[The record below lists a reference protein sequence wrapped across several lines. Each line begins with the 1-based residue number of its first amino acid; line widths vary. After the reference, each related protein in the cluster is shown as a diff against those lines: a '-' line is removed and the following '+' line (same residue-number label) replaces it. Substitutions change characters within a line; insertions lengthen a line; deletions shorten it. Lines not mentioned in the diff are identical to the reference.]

1 MATNV
6 ELLKEKLEAALEA
19 LNTSDSI
26 EDELLQELN
35 NVVDIEISDRELAT
49 LAKLDWDSFYES
61 LSAYLTSHSI
71 TVLGKDSAD
80 ETIEIVVL
88 NGSNYTNYIE
98 ADNIGVFNFSDVD
111 GALASLAI
119 DDEEELELGLMED
132 EGLPEDDPNDIYDA
146 EID

>member
-19 LNTSDSI
+19 LNTDDSI

-61 LSAYLTSHSI
+61 LSAYLASHSI

-88 NGSNYTNYIE
+88 NGSNYANYIE
-98 ADNIGVFNFSDVD
+98 ADNIGVFNFSDVN
-111 GALASLAI
+111 GALASLAV
-119 DDEEELELGLMED
+119 DDEEQLELDLMED
-132 EGLPEDDPNDIYDA
+132 EDLPEDDPNDIYDA
-146 EID
+146 ETD